1 MQTER
6 KSRMKKSLFTE
17 DQIVRLIRRHDN
29 KEATAE
35 SLCREAGIS
44 QATFYAWKKRY
55 GGMSV
60 SEAKRL
66 RELER
71 ENARLKKLLAERSLE
86 LDLLQDALKK
96 I

>member
-1 MQTER
+1 
-6 KSRMKKSLFTE
+6 MKKSLFTE
-17 DQIVRLIRRHDN
+17 DQIVRLLRRHDN

-35 SLCREAGIS
+35 VLCREAGIS
-44 QATFYAWKKRY
+44 QATFYAWKKKY

>member
-1 MQTER
+1 
-6 KSRMKKSLFTE
+6 MKKSLFTE

-35 SLCREAGIS
+35 NLCREAGIS

>member
-1 MQTER
+1 
-6 KSRMKKSLFTE
+6 MKKSLFTE

-29 KEATAE
+29 KEATVE
-35 SLCREAGIS
+35 ILCREVGIS
-44 QATFYAWKKRY
+44 QATFYAWKKKY

>member
-1 MQTER
+1 
-6 KSRMKKSLFTE
+6 MKKSLFTE
-17 DQIVRLIRRHDN
+17 DQIVRLLRRHDN
-29 KEATAE
+29 REATAE
-35 SLCREAGIS
+35 VLCREAGIS
-44 QATFYAWKKRY
+44 QATFYAWKKKY

>member
-1 MQTER
+1 
-6 KSRMKKSLFTE
+6 MKKSRFTE
-17 DQIVRLIRRHDN
+17 DQIVRMLRRHDN
-29 KEATAE
+29 KEATTDA
-35 SLCREAGIS
+35 LCREAGIS
-44 QATFYAWKKRY
+44 QATFYGWKRKY

-60 SEAKRL
+60 SEARRL
-66 RELER
+66 RELEQ

>member
-1 MQTER
+1 
-6 KSRMKKSLFTE
+6 MKKSRFTE
-17 DQIVRLIRRHDN
+17 DQIVRLLRRHHN
-29 KEATAE
+29 KEATVEA
-35 SLCREAGIS
+35 LCREAGIS
-44 QATFYAWKKRY
+44 QATFYGWKKKY
-55 GGMSV
+55 DGMSV
-60 SEAKRL
+60 SEARRL

>member
-1 MQTER
+1 
-6 KSRMKKSLFTE
+6 MKKRQFTE
-17 DQIVRLIRRHDN
+17 DQIVRLLRRHN
-29 KEATAE
+29 NREATVE
-35 SLCREAGIS
+35 KLCREVGIS
-44 QATFYAWKKRY
+44 QATFYAWKKKY
-55 GGMSV
+55 EGMSV

>member
-1 MQTER
+1 
-6 KSRMKKSLFTE
+6 MKKSLFTE
-17 DQIVRLIRRHDN
+17 DQIVRLLRRHDN

-35 SLCREAGIS
+35 MLCRESGIS
-44 QATFYAWKKRY
+44 QATFYSWKKKY

-66 RELER
+66 RQLEH
-71 ENARLKKLLAERSLE
+71 ENARLKRLLAERSLE

>member
-1 MQTER
+1 MKT
-6 KSRMKKSLFTE
+6 SRFTP
-17 DQIVRLIRRHDN
+17 DQIVRLLRKHDN
-29 KEATAE
+29 KEKTVE
-35 SLCREAGIS
+35 QLCRDAGIS
-44 QATFYAWKKRY
+44 NATFYAWKKKY

-66 RELER
+66 RDLER

-86 LDLLQDALKK
+86 LDVLQDALKK

>member
-1 MQTER
+1 
-6 KSRMKKSLFTE
+6 MKKSRFTE
-17 DQIVRLIRRHDN
+17 DQIVRLLRKHQN
-29 KEATAE
+29 KEKTADE
-35 SLCREAGIS
+35 LCRDAGIS
-44 QATFYAWKKRY
+44 QATFYAWKKKY

-66 RELER
+66 RQLEQ
-71 ENARLKKLLAERSLE
+71 ENSRLKRLLAERSLE

>member
-1 MQTER
+1 
-6 KSRMKKSLFTE
+6 MKKSRFTE
-17 DQIVRLIRRHDN
+17 DQIVRLLRQHQN
-29 KEATAE
+29 KEKTADE
-35 SLCREAGIS
+35 LCRDTGIS
-44 QATFYAWKKRY
+44 QATFYAWKKKY

-66 RELER
+66 RQLEQ
-71 ENARLKKLLAERSLE
+71 ENSRLKRLLAERSLE

>member
-1 MQTER
+1 
-6 KSRMKKSLFTE
+6 MKKRQFTE
-17 DQIVRLIRRHDN
+17 DQIVRLLRRHNN
-29 KEATAE
+29 KEATVE
-35 SLCREAGIS
+35 KLCREVGIS
-44 QATFYAWKKRY
+44 QATFYAWKKKY
-55 GGMSV
+55 EGMSV

>member
-1 MQTER
+1 
-6 KSRMKKSLFTE
+6 MKKSRFTE
-17 DQIVRLIRRHDN
+17 DQIVRILRRHDN
-29 KEATAE
+29 REATVEA
-35 SLCREAGIS
+35 LCREAGIS
-44 QATFYAWKKRY
+44 QATFYGWKKKY

-60 SEAKRL
+60 SDAKRL

-71 ENARLKKLLAERSLE
+71 ENVQLKRLLGQRSLE